1 MQQISLH
8 YMATPVMRTL
18 ALLLLALPA
27 SAEMAFAPEDLL
39 SARETA
45 QAGAMLACDLGV
57 RDPFAA
63 DKVLTD
69 AGWEKIEDEGSWNY
83 ASENLSIMMWTVPG
97 FCMVEDTEAS
107 TDDLANNFLGLSNTP
122 PDIGTDADGCTTY
135 TYDGDITATLNGPG
149 NDPQCT
155 SDTGAALRF
164 SLPN

>member
-1 MQQISLH
+1 MIR
-8 YMATPVMRTL
+8 A
-18 ALLLLALPA
+18 AAFLLLAALPA
-27 SAEMAFAPEDLL
+27 QAEMAFTPQDLL
-39 SARETA
+39 AARETA

-57 RDPFAA
+57 RDPDAA

-69 AGWEKIEDEGSWNY
+69 AGWEKTEDEGSWNY
-83 ASENLSIMMWTVPG
+83 ASENLTVMMWTVPG
-97 FCMVEDTEAS
+97 FCMVEDSEAS
-107 TDDLANNFLGLSNTP
+107 TTTFNDNFLGLSNTP

-135 TYDGDITATLNGPG
+135 TYDGDITVTLNGPG

>member
-1 MQQISLH
+1 MTRPL
-8 YMATPVMRTL
+8 L

-27 SAEMAFAPEDLL
+27 QAEMAFAPQDLL
-39 SARETA
+39 AARETA

-57 RDPFAA
+57 RDPDAA

-69 AGWEKIEDEGSWNY
+69 AGWEKTEDEGSWNY
-83 ASENLSIMMWTVPG
+83 ANENLTVMMWTVPG
-97 FCMVEDTEAS
+97 FCMVEDAEAS
-107 TDDLANNFLGLSNTP
+107 TDDMANTFLGLSNDV
-122 PDIGTDADGCTTY
+122 PDIGTDDQGCTTY
-135 TYDGDITATLNGPG
+135 TYDGVTATLTGPG